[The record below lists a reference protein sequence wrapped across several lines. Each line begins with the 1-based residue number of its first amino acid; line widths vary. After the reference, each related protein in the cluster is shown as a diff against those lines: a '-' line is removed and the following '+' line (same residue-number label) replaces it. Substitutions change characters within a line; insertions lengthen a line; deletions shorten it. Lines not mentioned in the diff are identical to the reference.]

1 MKILVPV
8 IVGAI
13 IGYFTNWLAIKM
25 LFRPHHEKR
34 IMNIKIPF
42 TPGLI
47 PKERERIA
55 KSIGETVGNYLLS
68 PETIVEALANKRTDR
83 EIKLWLEDKL
93 NKLKENQQSMK
104 GILDNLLGENY
115 DRFIKKA
122 KENLKN
128 IIISHIRSEQFK
140 TLISKAIE
148 DKVNSFDTEE
158 IYGLV
163 DEKLRGSLI
172 ELSKSSELKNGI
184 IRHLDSKLNE
194 FAQDERMLSQLIPEE
209 LLAAINQYIDE
220 NGNEIG
226 YSIRTSFK
234 DPEIQRKI
242 KDSISELISQNMSK
256 LIIAFISPELISD
269 KVFHMI
275 EKYID
280 SEDANKNIVMLVK
293 ASIDKLLESKASEVV
308 PRLMETIGH
317 DSLARIS
324 DVLINYISDEKNY
337 DIMLQLIQDKLKA
350 SELNNK
356 ENIINYLNTNIDIIL
371 NSTKLEESIFNF
383 TQIIVEQFLNKP
395 ISSMAEKI
403 NKDMIT
409 NIYNIARTIFEE
421 FAIHELPHII
431 ELFNISKI
439 VEDKVNS
446 FDVDFTEELILD
458 IANKELKAITWLG
471 ALLGG
476 VLGILT
482 PLIQMLY

>member
-293 ASIDKLLESKASEVV
+293 A
-308 PRLMETIGH
+308 
-317 DSLARIS
+317 
-324 DVLINYISDEKNY
+324 
-337 DIMLQLIQDKLKA
+337 
-350 SELNNK
+350 
-356 ENIINYLNTNIDIIL
+356 
-371 NSTKLEESIFNF
+371 
-383 TQIIVEQFLNKP
+383 
-395 ISSMAEKI
+395 
-403 NKDMIT
+403 
-409 NIYNIARTIFEE
+409 
-421 FAIHELPHII
+421 
-431 ELFNISKI
+431 
-439 VEDKVNS
+439 KV
-446 FDVDFTEELILD
+446 
-458 IANKELKAITWLG
+458 
-471 ALLGG
+471 
-476 VLGILT
+476 
-482 PLIQMLY
+482 Q